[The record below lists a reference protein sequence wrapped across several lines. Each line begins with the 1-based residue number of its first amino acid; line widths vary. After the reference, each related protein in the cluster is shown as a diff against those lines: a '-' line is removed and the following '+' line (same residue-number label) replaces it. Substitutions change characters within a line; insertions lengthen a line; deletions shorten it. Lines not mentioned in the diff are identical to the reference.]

1 VLGVRWQVRCESGDP
16 PAAPAG
22 ARPMASRRADPPS
35 RPQQAPPPA
44 RAKQPP
50 PARRSPAPDD
60 GVPLPPEPPDDDVP
74 PEDDEEA
81 MLAEAAVPVSD
92 AERRDPEEAAIEL
105 LTTHL
110 GARAIERP

>member
-1 VLGVRWQVRCESGDP
+1 
-16 PAAPAG
+16 
-22 ARPMASRRADPPS
+22 
-35 RPQQAPPPA
+35 
-44 RAKQPP
+44 
-50 PARRSPAPDD
+50 
-60 GVPLPPEPPDDDVP
+60 VPLPPEPPDEDAP

-105 LTTHL
+105 LTTQL